1 METMWGSHVP
11 AEILWKILKHV
22 TDAEG
27 PVPFLPRAST
37 VSRLWHQVASDEYLW
52 RTCTAVELSHKSI
65 RKEPD
70 VLSWLFSHRLNLR
83 HITQINLSGWNC
95 EGGLNLQA
103 ILEECEGLVS
113 INLSHCRVST
123 STLEQLLFTAN
134 TASTLKEIHFS
145 QMVSEAYCSNL
156 QLLDISYP
164 RSTPYSSHS
173 CAVMF
178 NIDRFQDNCPQL
190 KVFRATDMFLE
201 PSSRLIQSNW
211 TGFPELQEFCIPGY
225 RRTTGH
231 GELLLR
237 FLRGSSK
244 LKLLDVRECLFN
256 MESLQL
262 LRGCAIQCLNLSRCD
277 LKDTTLKQ
285 IMTAWV
291 SSLLELDIS
300 WNKFSEVVLESC
312 LQTLACEGS
321 QLRTLNLAGTNANP
335 CGVRAVLE
343 KCRKLKSLGLL
354 NCPSLTSD
362 IKRHFQGK
370 VELEDLRRLLDTEAH
385 CSH

>member
-145 QMVSEAYCSNL
+145 QMVSESDNTFMNLLKKLFKTRGKQFTHLSITGSSVFLSNMMFSIIAYCSNL

-285 IMTAWV
+285 IMTAGCAG
-291 SSLLELDIS
+291 
-300 WNKFSEVVLESC
+300 KMQKAEV
-312 LQTLACEGS
+312 TWPS
-321 QLRTLNLAGTNANP
+321 QL
-335 CGVRAVLE
+335 
-343 KCRKLKSLGLL
+343 SLF
-354 NCPSLTSD
+354 D
-362 IKRHFQGK
+362 K
-370 VELEDLRRLLDTEAH
+370 
-385 CSH
+385 